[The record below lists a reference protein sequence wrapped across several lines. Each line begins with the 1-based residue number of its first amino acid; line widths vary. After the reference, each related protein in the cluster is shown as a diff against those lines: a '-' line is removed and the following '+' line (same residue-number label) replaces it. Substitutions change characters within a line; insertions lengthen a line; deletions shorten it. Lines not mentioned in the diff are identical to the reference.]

1 MPNEELISVLRSV
14 IREELDPIVKRLDN
28 LEGQVQENTA
38 FIKALLHQT
47 EELDAKF
54 DGLLHTTATKDAI
67 ARLDAKFEVLN
78 SRLFNQEADIHL
90 LKAVT

>member
-78 SRLFNQEADIHL
+78 SRLFNQEADIQL
-90 LKAVT
+90 LKAVK